1 MKKSYLNRIQNK
13 GMSSE
18 QWTNEFTENDGNK
31 DPKYAYR
38 RALYRGCGFSSE
50 NLKNPII
57 GIANSFSE
65 ANPGHIHLRSLAEDV
80 KKGIFEAVGT
90 PMEFNT
96 IAICDGI
103 ANSGS
108 MSKYVLPSRD
118 LIASTIECLVKA
130 QGFDGLVCIATC
142 DKILPGMIMGAI
154 RCNLPT
160 IFLPGGIMTPKEFP
174 FGTKVTSDIKEAIGE
189 VLSGKITEE
198 QFEQIENETCCTPGG
213 CNMMGTASTMA
224 VIVETLGL
232 CLPHAAMM
240 PAISNERIRLARST
254 GKRIVELTKSHEK
267 ITNIITEHSL
277 INAIR
282 VALAIGGSSNMV
294 LHMLAIAH
302 ELGLEYT
309 HDIFD
314 ELSRTT
320 PLIAKFKPASV
331 VNLSQYH
338 LAGGVQATIKELLP
352 ILYQKEKSV
361 AGTTIGNIA
370 FASKNYN
377 PQLIRTMNNPLSKEG
392 GLAVLK
398 GKLAPD
404 GAIVKQSGVHEKM
417 LVHTGP
423 ARVFESEE
431 AVKDALINN
440 KIQKGDVLVI
450 RYEGPKGSPGMR
462 EISIPAAILIGMGLG
477 DSVAMV
483 TDGRYS
489 GATRGPCIG
498 HVCPE
503 AYDGGPIALVQDGD
517 LIEID
522 IPNRKLN
529 LLIDENTFMERKQ
542 SWKRPKPKIS
552 KGYLALYPKIVSSAK
567 FGAVLKIHDNEDKK

>member
-1 MKKSYLNRIQNK
+1 
-13 GMSSE
+13 MSTD
-18 QWTNEFTENDGNK
+18 QWENEFTKNQGNK

-50 NLKNPII
+50 DLKKPII

-65 ANPGHIHLRSLAEDV
+65 ANPGHIHLRSLSEEV
-80 KKGIFEAVGT
+80 KKGIIEAGGT

-118 LIASTIECLVKA
+118 LIASSIECLVKA
-130 QGFDGLVCIATC
+130 QGFDGLVCIGTC

-154 RCNLPT
+154 RCDLPT
-160 IFLPGGIMTPKEFP
+160 IFLPGGIMEPKEFP
-174 FGTKVTSDIKEAIGE
+174 FGIKVTSDIKEAIGE
-189 VLSGKITEE
+189 VMAGKITEE

-240 PAISNERIRLARST
+240 PAISNERIRLARHT
-254 GKRIVELTKSHEK
+254 GKRAVEITKLGQK
-267 ITNIITEHSL
+267 ITSIVTERSL

-294 LHMLAIAH
+294 LHTLAIAF
-302 ELGLEYT
+302 ELGLNWN
-309 HDIFD
+309 HLIFD

-320 PLIAKFKPASV
+320 PLIAKFKPSSN
-331 VNLSQYH
+331 VNLKQYY

-352 ILYQKEKSV
+352 ILHQKELSV
-361 AGTTIGNIA
+361 AGASIGSIA

-377 PQLIRTMNNPLSKEG
+377 PNLIRPMENPLSKEG
-392 GLAVLK
+392 GLAIIK
-398 GKLAPD
+398 GTLAPD
-404 GAIVKQSGVHEKM
+404 GAVVKQSGVHEKM

-423 ARVFESEE
+423 AKVFESEE
-431 AVKDALINN
+431 EVKDALINN
-440 KIQKGDVLVI
+440 RVQKGDVLVI

-462 EISIPAAILIGMGLG
+462 EMSIPAAILVGMGLG
-477 DSVAMV
+477 DSVAMI

-503 AYDGGPIALVQDGD
+503 AYDGGPIALVKEGD
-517 LIEID
+517 MIEID

-529 LLIDENTFMERKQ
+529 ILVDETELAKRKQ
-542 SWKRPKPKIS
+542 NWKKREPKFT
-552 KGYLALYPKIVSSAK
+552 KGYLSLYPKIVSSANQ
-567 FGAVLKIHDNEDKK
+567 GAVLKKEE